1 MHCASGIARASHF
14 GNNSFYRHLESFEI
28 TASELDVRVVRE
40 LDKLSNYWRISRDLA
55 RICSGNRRYKSC
67 RPLFKH
73 LTLDIVPHHNPVSS
87 ANTDVRLN
95 RFVHAEVQMA
105 IYHETRRSQSLPRMI
120 GSSKAACYLC
130 DAFIRA
136 HGIFQV
142 SKAHRQVYNQ
152 WTVPGSPRLD
162 ARTMHRLSAA
172 LGQVDEE
179 VREELSL
186 AQGCRRGRLYPFQSS
201 INLHNTVISTRSNST
216 VSPLPQSR
224 EGRQSNIC
232 QVKLSTPAATSD
244 DTEKF
249 SSQAPIRSPQRSNT
263 VENAILTVFDRLSS
277 EKRSGSACKSSRSV
291 ERLHNLASSISP
303 SPPENYG
310 KVTPKLE
317 MIRSSP
323 PFVGPNSNAATE
335 LTADTCII
343 HGMYSSRG
351 EVHALQGSF
360 RSNFSDQSNSI
371 SSHET
376 ILKDLPIK
384 GSADDDRNDLASGCA
399 ESSWG
404 DISFE
409 VSPSSPR
416 ELQVGTFQ
424 LHVYLEKSSEDSKPY
439 THGSIKANYLP
450 SKSIHTEPES
460 EAIMLVP
467 GEERVLLCR
476 DYARDQGPQI
486 IIEDDHGGVVNISCT
501 WHRAIQQR
509 T

>member
-1 MHCASGIARASHF
+1 
-14 GNNSFYRHLESFEI
+14 
-28 TASELDVRVVRE
+28 
-40 LDKLSNYWRISRDLA
+40 
-55 RICSGNRRYKSC
+55 
-67 RPLFKH
+67 
-73 LTLDIVPHHNPVSS
+73 
-87 ANTDVRLN
+87 
-95 RFVHAEVQMA
+95 MA

-277 EKRSGSACKSSRSV
+277 ENRSGSACKSSKSV

-335 LTADTCII
+335 LTAREGRYMPCKEVLGAISLIRATRF
-343 HGMYSSRG
+343 HLTRQYSKICLSKAVLMMTAMTWLLVAPNRAG
-351 EVHALQGSF
+351 ETYRLKLVLARQGNCKLVP
-360 RSNFSDQSNSI
+360 SNFMYI
-371 SSHET
+371 LRRALKIASHT
-376 ILKDLPIK
+376 RM
-384 GSADDDRNDLASGCA
+384 AA
-399 ESSWG
+399 
-404 DISFE
+404 
-409 VSPSSPR
+409 
-416 ELQVGTFQ
+416 
-424 LHVYLEKSSEDSKPY
+424 
-439 THGSIKANYLP
+439 
-450 SKSIHTEPES
+450 
-460 EAIMLVP
+460 
-467 GEERVLLCR
+467 
-476 DYARDQGPQI
+476 
-486 IIEDDHGGVVNISCT
+486 
-501 WHRAIQQR
+501 
-509 T
+509 